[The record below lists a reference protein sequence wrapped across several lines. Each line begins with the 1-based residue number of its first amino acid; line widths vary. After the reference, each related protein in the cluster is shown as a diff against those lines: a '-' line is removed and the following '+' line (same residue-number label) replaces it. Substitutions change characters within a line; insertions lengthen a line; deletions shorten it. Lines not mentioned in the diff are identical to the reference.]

1 MLVNNILFNFL
12 LILLK
17 KIYNIIK
24 RRKAGMI
31 KRISLAVIFLMAVS
45 FFMTSQSSDQDKYS
59 TMNIM
64 IGKIYFTTY
73 GLIVEYSS
81 GGKVR
86 QAFLPTKFFNTG
98 IAIKIPD
105 DNSNTTPQMNI
116 IFKNKEQLKVKIYM
130 PTYPIGYKYPLLEYL
145 SKEIIDSFN
154 KQEKL
159 NIELFDSTS
168 SQK

>member
-1 MLVNNILFNFL
+1 
-12 LILLK
+12 
-17 KIYNIIK
+17 
-24 RRKAGMI
+24 MI
-31 KRISLAVIFLMAVS
+31 KKTSMVIIFLIAIS
-45 FFMTSQSSDQDKYS
+45 FFISSQSGDQDTYS

-81 GGKVR
+81 GGKIR
-86 QAFLPTKFFNTG
+86 EAYLPNKFFNEG

-130 PTYPIGYKYPLLEYL
+130 PTLPIGYKYPLLEYV
-145 SKEIIDSFN
+145 SKEIIDNFN

-159 NIELFDSTS
+159 NIVLFDSS
-168 SQK
+168 NQK